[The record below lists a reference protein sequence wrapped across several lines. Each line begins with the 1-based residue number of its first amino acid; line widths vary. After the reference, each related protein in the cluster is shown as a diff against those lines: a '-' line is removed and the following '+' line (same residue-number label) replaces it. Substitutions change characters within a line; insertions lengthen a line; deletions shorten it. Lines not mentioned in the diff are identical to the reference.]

1 MREIAYVLKG
11 FPRLSELFIASEIHR
26 LERAGVR
33 LRIYVIKPPDEDV
46 RHPLVDRIR
55 APRNYLPATTSLSQT
70 TMRSWL
76 RANLPAFRPAL
87 GRVARRRPLGLGRA
101 LGFTLA
107 QSLRARPRFWAPPR
121 KLFVKEL
128 LLGVALADLLLDE
141 PDVRHIHA
149 HFAHGATTVAW
160 VASMVTGLPFSFTGH
175 AKDIYSPSLNPGGLL
190 PRKLRAA
197 RFAVTC
203 TETNREHLRLLAPE
217 AEVHRIYHGLNAE
230 LARLIDGAP
239 PAREP
244 SEAFRV
250 LAVGRLVEKKG
261 FDVLVEACAEL
272 RRSGVD
278 IQAAIVGE
286 PGEHE
291 DELRR
296 LIGVHGLGEAVTLAG
311 PMTQA
316 ELRREYERATAL
328 CLPCRVMSN
337 GDRDGIP
344 NVLVEAMAC
353 GLPVVT
359 TAVSGIPELVVDGD
373 NGLLVPPDDPAAVAG
388 SLRRLRDEPELAR
401 RLGERGRASV
411 AERFDG
417 DALARQLADLFR
429 AAA

>member
-1 MREIAYVLKG
+1 
-11 FPRLSELFIASEIHR
+11 
-26 LERAGVR
+26 
-33 LRIYVIKPPDEDV
+33 
-46 RHPLVDRIR
+46 
-55 APRNYLPATTSLSQT
+55 
-70 TMRSWL
+70 
-76 RANLPAFRPAL
+76 
-87 GRVARRRPLGLGRA
+87 
-101 LGFTLA
+101 
-107 QSLRARPRFWAPPR
+107 
-121 KLFVKEL
+121 
-128 LLGVALADLLLDE
+128 
-141 PDVRHIHA
+141 
-149 HFAHGATTVAW
+149 
-160 VASMVTGLPFSFTGH
+160 
-175 AKDIYSPSLNPGGLL
+175 
-190 PRKLRAA
+190 
-197 RFAVTC
+197 
-203 TETNREHLRLLAPE
+203 
-217 AEVHRIYHGLNAE
+217 
-230 LARLIDGAP
+230 
-239 PAREP
+239 
-244 SEAFRV
+244 V

-278 IQAAIVGE
+278 MQATIVGE

-296 LIGVHGLGEAVTLAG
+296 LIRVHDLGEAVTVAG

-316 ELRREYERATAL
+316 ELRREYERAAAL

-359 TAVSGIPELVVDGD
+359 TAVSGIPELVVDGE

-401 RLGERGRASV
+401 RLGEQGRASV

>member
-26 LERAGVR
+26 LERAGVQ
-33 LRIYVIKPPDEDV
+33 LRIYVIKPPDEEV

-70 TMRSWL
+70 TLRAWL

-87 GRVARRRPLGLGRA
+87 GRVARRRPLGLARA
-101 LGFTLA
+101 LGFTFA
-107 QSLRARPRFWAPPR
+107 QSLRARPRFWSPPR

-128 LLGVALADLLLDE
+128 LLGVALADLLLEE

-230 LARLIDGAP
+230 LARLLDGAP

-244 SEAFRV
+244 SAAFRV

-278 IQAAIVGE
+278 LQAAIVGE

-296 LIGVHGLGEAVTLAG
+296 LIRVHGLGEAVTLAG

-316 ELRREYERATAL
+316 ELRREYERAAAL

-359 TAVSGIPELVVDGD
+359 TAVSGIPELVVDGE
-373 NGLLVPPDDPAAVAG
+373 NGLLVPPDDPGAVAG

-401 RLGERGRASV
+401 RLGEQGRASV